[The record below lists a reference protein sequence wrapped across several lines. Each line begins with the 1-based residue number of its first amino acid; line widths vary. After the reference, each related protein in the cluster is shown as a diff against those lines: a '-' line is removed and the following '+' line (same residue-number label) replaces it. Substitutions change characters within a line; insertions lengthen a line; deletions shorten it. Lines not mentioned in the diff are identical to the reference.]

1 MQFNLGENKM
11 FLKDNETWNATY
23 DVVVIGFGGAG
34 ATAARFAA
42 DKGAKVLLVDSAPE
56 GHEGGNTR
64 YCGQIVEAGY
74 DYDKLK
80 NYYQKMTA
88 PLDLDEKVLETFV
101 KGMVNLP
108 DYFEKYLG
116 GKAFSVKNNPGNKN
130 VAMLAYM
137 SAEYPEFEG
146 ADTNDD
152 LLVHDQIFDAALWK
166 KLRQNVLDRSDKID
180 VLYSTPAKHLIQDT
194 DKTIIGV
201 QIENKDKLFN
211 VQAKNGVVLALGGF
225 ENNEQMVQDY
235 LGETNLLPYGTL
247 YNNGDGIKMA
257 IEVGAD
263 LWHMNNYEPGGT
275 VNLAAPKGQRAH
287 NIMAWKALFAGSLIT
302 VGDDGT
308 RYVAEDDPTRH
319 GHRYNHGLWRIPLAQ
334 VHPHMIFDQKKYD
347 ELFSADND
355 EFQKEALTKVV
366 KSETISDLAKEIK
379 VDRAVLENTLNT
391 YNFFVDQGVD
401 YQCGRKPES
410 MVKISLAGPF
420 YSLAQQHTMLNTQG
434 GPRRNENAEVIDTDQ
449 KVLPH
454 LYAAGELGHIGANQ
468 YNGGGDIADCLIFG
482 KLAGENA
489 AKTKDDQVVSG
500 ASASENN
507 TDAAFLESEAKQED
521 YSTAENQYIGKSTS
535 GMGNEI
541 VVRVTVDSD
550 KRPTNIEVLKESE
563 SPDYGEKAIKKMKQ
577 EMLTNKTVNVDAV
590 SGASASSRAFKEA
603 VESALNQA

>member
-1 MQFNLGENKM
+1 M
-11 FLKDNETWNATY
+11 FLKDNESWNATY

-80 NYYQKMTA
+80 KYYQKMTA
-88 PLDLDEKVLETFV
+88 PLDLDEQVLETFV

-116 GKAFSVKNNPGNKN
+116 GKTFSVKNNPGNKN

-319 GHRYNHGLWRIPLAQ
+319 GHRYNHGIWRIPLAQ
-334 VHPHMIFDQKKYD
+334 VHPHMIFDQNKYD
-347 ELFSADND
+347 ELFSAEND
-355 EFQKEALTKVV
+355 EFQKEALNKVV
-366 KSETISDLAKEIK
+366 KSETIADLAQEIK
-379 VDRAVLENTLNT
+379 VDPAVLENTLNT
-391 YNFFVDQGVD
+391 YNFFVDRGVD

-410 MVKISLAGPF
+410 MTKISLTGPF

-434 GPRRNENAEVIDTDQ
+434 GPRRNKNAEVLDTDQ

-468 YNGGGDIADCLIFG
+468 YNGGGDMADCLIFG
-482 KLAGENA
+482 KIAGENA
-489 AKTKDDQVVSG
+489 AKIKDDQVVSG
-500 ASASENN
+500 ASVSENN
-507 TDAAFLESEAKQED
+507 ADTAFPESDVKEES
-521 YSTAENQYIGKSTS
+521 YSTAENQYIGKSSS

-541 VVRVTVDSD
+541 IVRVTVDSD
-550 KRPTNIEVLKESE
+550 KRPSNIEVLKESE
-563 SPDYGEKAIKKMKQ
+563 SPDYGEKAIKKMKT
-577 EMLTNKTVNVDAV
+577 EMLAQKTANVDTV

-603 VESALNQA
+603 VESALKQA